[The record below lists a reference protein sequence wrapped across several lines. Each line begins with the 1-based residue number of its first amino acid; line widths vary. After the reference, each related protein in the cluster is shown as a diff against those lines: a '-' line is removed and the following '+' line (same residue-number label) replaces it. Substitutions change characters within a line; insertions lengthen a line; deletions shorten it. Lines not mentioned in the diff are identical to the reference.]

1 VLFRVLPVLRQH
13 EDQQH
18 RNQGNQ
24 KPGQLVLRTNPKLVA
39 DSRTRNARRP
49 SNLCLRD
56 AELCREPP
64 SLMSVAFRLPV
75 ALLDLTDL
83 RERFD
88 SGRVDHKPTP
98 VKGRCGARLP
108 ELGVVTVAVALET
121 A

>member
-1 VLFRVLPVLRQH
+1 MP
-13 EDQQH
+13 
-18 RNQGNQ
+18 
-24 KPGQLVLRTNPKLVA
+24 
-39 DSRTRNARRP
+39 
-49 SNLCLRD
+49 
-56 AELCREPP
+56 
-64 SLMSVAFRLPV
+64 VAFRLPV